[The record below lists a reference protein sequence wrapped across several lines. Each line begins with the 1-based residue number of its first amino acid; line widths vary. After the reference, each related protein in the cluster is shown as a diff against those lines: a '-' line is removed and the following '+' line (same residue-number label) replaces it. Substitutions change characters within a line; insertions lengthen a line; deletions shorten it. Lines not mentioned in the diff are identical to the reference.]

1 MLINKIVPDKFN
13 KSRLDQVLVELKF
26 VKSRQKAQSLI
37 MCGNVYLNNCKVIKA
52 GTFVRSKNILSVKIE
67 KETWV
72 SRGGI
77 KLDHAIKNFRI
88 SVSNK
93 VCLDIGCSTGG
104 FTQVLIT
111 KGAKKVYSVDV
122 GYGQFDWELRNS
134 DKVELFE
141 RTNAK
146 FIDNNLINQKINLIV
161 CDVSFIS
168 LKKVIKPSSALLTK
182 EFEIVALIKPQ
193 FETSK
198 KNISRGGIVKKYDVH
213 ESVCGDI
220 LKWFQDNFSL
230 SNYSIIES
238 PIKGQKGN
246 REFLIYVNNFC

>member
-26 VKSRQKAQSLI
+26 VKTRQKAQSLI

-52 GTFVRSKNILSVKIE
+52 GTFVRSKNVLSVKIDN
-67 KETWV
+67 ETWV
-72 SRGGI
+72 SRGGV
-77 KLDHAIKNFRI
+77 KLDHAIKNFKI

-104 FTQVLIT
+104 FTQVLI
-111 KGAKKVYSVDV
+111 KRGAKKVYSIDV
-122 GYGQFDWELRNS
+122 GYGQFDWKLRNS

-146 FIDNNLINQKINLIV
+146 FINKNFINQRINLIV

-168 LKKVIKPSSALLTK
+168 LKKVIKPSAVLLTK

-198 KNISRGGIVKKYDVH
+198 NNISRGGIVKDHCIH
-213 ESVCGDI
+213 ESVCKDI
-220 LKWFQDNFSL
+220 REWFKNNFSI
-230 SNYSIIES
+230 SHHSIIES

-246 REFLIYVNNFC
+246 REFFIYTNNFC

>member
-13 KSRLDQVLVELKF
+13 KSRLDQVLVGLKF
-26 VKSRQKAQSLI
+26 VKSRHKAQSLI
-37 MCGNVYLNNCKVIKA
+37 MCGNVYLNNRKVTKA
-52 GTFVRSKNILSVKIE
+52 GTFVKSKNILSVKIE
-67 KETWV
+67 NEIWV
-72 SRGGI
+72 SRGGV
-77 KLDHAIKNFRI
+77 KLDYAIKNFNI

-111 KGAKKVYSVDV
+111 RGAKRVYSIDV

-146 FIDNNLINQKINLIV
+146 FINNNLINQKINLIV

-168 LKKVIKPSSALLTK
+168 LRKVIKPSSVLLTK

-198 KNISRGGIVKKYDVH
+198 NNISRGGIVKNPQIHDT
-213 ESVCGDI
+213 VCKDM
-220 LKWFQDNFSL
+220 LKWFQDNFCIT
-230 SNYSIIES
+230 NYRIVES

-246 REFLIYVNNFC
+246 TEFLIYINNFC

>member
-52 GTFVRSKNILSVKIE
+52 GTFVRSKNILSVKFE

-141 RTNAK
+141 
-146 FIDNNLINQKINLIV
+146 
-161 CDVSFIS
+161 
-168 LKKVIKPSSALLTK
+168 
-182 EFEIVALIKPQ
+182 
-193 FETSK
+193 
-198 KNISRGGIVKKYDVH
+198 
-213 ESVCGDI
+213 
-220 LKWFQDNFSL
+220 
-230 SNYSIIES
+230 
-238 PIKGQKGN
+238 
-246 REFLIYVNNFC
+246 